1 MSLTRFLLPGLVLL
15 LNGCTAF
22 YHARK
27 NSEQINETQQQNDQL
42 IKELQQSHRQQTR
55 VHSQPWVSKKAI
67 KIVTERIPR
76 SINCEITFATGTPMA
91 LNEFSTLINKLCGLP
106 VRITPD
112 AEEKLSGVSGGKQD
126 RRSGSNKN
134 GSESQKIT
142 GIRWEGKLDGLLDVV
157 AASLGLS
164 WKYSNGE
171 INLYYLDSRTF
182 YIYAIP
188 SETEMKSVVQ
198 SGVDAGL
205 KGDSQG
211 GGGSGEGKSSQTTS
225 ISLKSSM
232 VQDIG
237 KSIESMLTPGFG
249 RLSASSA
256 TGTIT
261 VTDTPEVLNRIQH
274 YIDAENRSIT
284 KQVLLNVKVISVT
297 LNDDNQFDINWNLI
311 YQTKSVAAG
320 LKGASSSI
328 KVGDGF
334 NTTVNILDGNFN
346 TSTLLLDALATQGEV
361 SLITSP
367 SVTTLNLQPVPVQ
380 VATET
385 SYLARVESN
394 NNAVGTVGGVN
405 QSSSLIPGTVTSGFN
420 MNLLPFVMP
429 NNQLLL
435 QYSINLSEL
444 KDIKTVE
451 SGNNQIQ
458 TPEIDNRIF
467 SQKVKLRSGQTLV
480 LSGFEQ
486 MKTKSNRKGTGMA
499 SNWLLGGGVKAENK
513 RSIIVIMIT
522 PVVME

>member
-1 MSLTRFLLPGLVLL
+1 MLL

-27 NSEQINETQQQNDQL
+27 NADQISETQKQSDQL
-42 IKELQQSHRQQTR
+42 LKELQHPQRRQTR

-67 KIVTERIPR
+67 KIVKERIPNA
-76 SINCEITFATGTPMA
+76 INCEITFATGTPMA

-112 AEEKLSGVSGGKQD
+112 AEAKLSGGIVGKKDQ
-126 RRSGSNKN
+126 RVGLRQGV
-134 GSESQKIT
+134 SESQKIT

-164 WKYSNGE
+164 WKYSDGE
-171 INLYYLDSRTF
+171 INLYYVDSRTF

-198 SGVDAGL
+198 SGIDAGL
-205 KGDSQG
+205 KGDSRG
-211 GGGSGEGKSSQTTS
+211 GGGRGEGQSSQTTS
-225 ISLKSSM
+225 VTLKSAM
-232 VQDIG
+232 VQDIS

-249 RLSASSA
+249 RLSSSSA

-261 VTDTPEVLNRIQH
+261 VTDTPEVLNRIQR

-284 KQVLLNVKVISVT
+284 KQVLLNVKVMAIA
-297 LNDDNQFDINWNLI
+297 LNDKNQVDINWNLI
-311 YQTKSVAAG
+311 YKTKNIG
-320 LKGASSSI
+320 TNFKGALSGI
-328 KVGDGF
+328 EAGKGL

-346 TSTLLLDALATQGEV
+346 TSQLLLDALATQGKV

-380 VATET
+380 VATQT

-394 NNAVGTVGGVN
+394 STAGVGQTL
-405 QSSSLIPGTVTSGFN
+405 SLTPGTVTSGFN

-429 NNQLLL
+429 DNQLLL

-444 KDIKTVE
+444 KSIKPI
-451 SGNNQIQ
+451 SAGGDNQIQ
-458 TPEIDNRIF
+458 VPEIDNRIF

-486 MKTKSNRKGTGMA
+486 TNTISDRKGTGSA
-499 SNWLLGGGVKAENK
+499 SNWLFGGGVSSENK

-522 PVVME
+522 PMVME

>member
-1 MSLTRFLLPGLVLL
+1 MSLNRFILLWLVIL

-27 NSEQINETQQQNDQL
+27 NSEQINENQQESDRL
-42 IKELQQSHRQQTR
+42 LKELQQSQRQQTR

-67 KIVTERIPR
+67 KIMADRIPQAV
-76 SINCEITFATGTPMA
+76 NCDITFATGTPMA
-91 LNEFSTLINKLCGLP
+91 LNEFSTLMNKLCGLP

-112 AEEKLSGVSGGKQD
+112 AEEKLSRMSWD
-126 RRSGSNKN
+126 KN
-134 GSESQKIT
+134 DQRSESKKENSEAQKID

-164 WKYSNGE
+164 WKYSDGE

-205 KGDSQG
+205 KGDSQVG
-211 GGGSGEGKSSQTTS
+211 GESSDGKSSQTTS

-249 RLSASSA
+249 RLSASRA

-261 VTDTPEVLNRIQH
+261 VTDTPEVLNRIER

-284 KQVLLNVKVISVT
+284 KQVLLNVKVITVA
-297 LNDDNQFDINWNLI
+297 LNDRNQFDINWNLI
-311 YQTKSVAAG
+311 YQTKRLGAAFKGPMSGIEAGAG
-320 LKGASSSI
+320 L
-328 KVGDGF
+328 
-334 NTTVNILDGNFN
+334 NTTVNILDGHFN
-346 TSTLLLDALATQGEV
+346 TSSLLLDALATQGEV

-385 SYLARVESN
+385 SYLARVEN
-394 NNAVGTVGGVN
+394 NSTSGVGQT
-405 QSSSLIPGTVTSGFN
+405 SSLIPGTVTSGFN

-429 NNQLLL
+429 DNQLLL

-444 KDIKTVE
+444 KNIKSIS
-451 SGNNQIQ
+451 SGDNQIQ
-458 TPEIDNRIF
+458 IPEIDNRIF
-467 SQKVKLRSGQTLV
+467 SQKVRLKSGQTLV

-486 MKTKSNRKGTGMA
+486 TNTTSNRKGTGMA
-499 SNWLLGGGVKAENK
+499 SNWLLGGGVSTENK
-513 RSIIVIMIT
+513 RNIIVIMIT
-522 PVVME
+522 PLVME

>member
-1 MSLTRFLLPGLVLL
+1 MSFPRFLLPWLVVL

-22 YHARK
+22 HHARK
-27 NSEQINETQQQNDQL
+27 NSDQINETQQQSDQL
-42 IKELQQSHRQQTR
+42 LKALQQSHRQQTR

-67 KIVTERIPR
+67 KIVTERIPK
-76 SINCEITFATGTPMA
+76 SINCEMTFATGTPMA

-112 AEEKLSGVSGGKQD
+112 AEEKLSGVSGGKKG
-126 RRSGSNKN
+126 RRSGSNQEA
-134 GSESQKIT
+134 SESQKIT

-164 WKYSNGE
+164 WKYSDGE

-198 SGVDAGL
+198 SGIDAGL

-211 GGGSGEGKSSQTTS
+211 GGGSGEGQSSQTTS
-225 ISLKSSM
+225 VSLKSAM

-261 VTDTPEVLNRIQH
+261 VTDTPEVLNRIQR

-284 KQVLLNVKVISVT
+284 KQVLLNVKVIAIA
-297 LNDDNQFDINWNLI
+297 LNDKNQFDINWNLI
-311 YQTKSVAAG
+311 YQTKSLGASI
-320 LKGASSSI
+320 KGALSGI
-328 KVGDGF
+328 EAGKGL

-346 TSTLLLDALATQGEV
+346 TSQLLLDALATQGKV

-380 VATET
+380 VATQT

-394 NNAVGTVGGVN
+394 STAGVGQTV
-405 QSSSLIPGTVTSGFN
+405 SLTPGTVTSGFN

-429 NNQLLL
+429 DNQLLL

-444 KDIKTVE
+444 KSIKPI
-451 SGNNQIQ
+451 SAGGGNQIQ
-458 TPEIDNRIF
+458 VPEIDNRIF

-486 MKTKSNRKGTGMA
+486 TNTNSDRKGSGMA
-499 SNWLLGGGVKAENK
+499 SNWLLGGGVNAENK
-513 RSIIVIMIT
+513 RSSIVIMIT

>member
-27 NSEQINETQQQNDQL
+27 NSEQINENQQQNDQL

-157 AASLGLS
+157 SASLGLS
-164 WKYSNGE
+164 WKYSDGE

-182 YIYAIP
+182 YIFAIP

-211 GGGSGEGKSSQTTS
+211 GGSSGEGKSSQTTS
-225 ISLKSSM
+225 VSLKSSM

-261 VTDTPEVLNRIQH
+261 VTDTPEVLNRIQR

-284 KQVLLNVKVISVT
+284 KQVLLNVKVITVA
-297 LNDDNQFDINWNLI
+297 LNDKNQFDINWNLI
-311 YQTKSVAAG
+311 YQTKSVGAG
-320 LKGASSSI
+320 LKGALSGIES
-328 KVGDGF
+328 GAGL
-334 NTTVNILDGNFN
+334 NTTVNILEGNFE
-346 TSTLLLDALATQGEV
+346 TSQLLLDALATQGEV

-385 SYLARVESN
+385 SYLARVEN
-394 NNAVGTVGGVN
+394 NSTSGVGQT
-405 QSSSLIPGTVTSGFN
+405 SSLIPGTVTSGFN

-429 NNQLLL
+429 DNQLLL

-444 KDIKTVE
+444 KSIKTVS
-451 SGNNQIQ
+451 SGNNKIQI
-458 TPEIDNRIF
+458 PEIDNRIF
-467 SQKVKLRSGQTLV
+467 SQKVKLKSGQTLV

-486 MKTKSNRKGTGMA
+486 TNTSSNRKGTGMA
-499 SNWLLGGGVKAENK
+499 SNWLLGGGVSAENR